1 MSSTDIYNQLKKLDT
16 VLVVEKEFRKLLH
29 GLLDMKEMSVYVNEC
44 NVPVIKS
51 EESVLKKIIPELKTP
66 ELVPSHCIQA
76 KRVAKKTLSFSNHIT
91 TDVQIK
97 KKNFD
102 KVEETTMNVIEIVDV
117 KCHDVN
123 PMNMS
128 VYSDVV
134 SDTRKF
140 ASPNQLKKCIQVY
153 VSNMFKHN
161 KKSTVVYAVMTNL
174 RECVWYMKSD
184 FIMSCLKGL
193 EKAVFFQQEY
203 KDVDLA
209 WIDSSTDFLIRAVE
223 HGIDKYKKSRT
234 GKM

>member
-1 MSSTDIYNQLKKLDT
+1 M
-16 VLVVEKEFRKLLH
+16 
-29 GLLDMKEMSVYVNEC
+29 NEC
-44 NVPVIKS
+44 SVLVIKS
-51 EESVLKKIIPELKTP
+51 EELVLNKKSPELKTP
-66 ELVPSHCIQA
+66 EPVLAHRIQA
-76 KRVAKKTLSFSNHIT
+76 KRVAEKTLYFSSQIT
-91 TDVQIK
+91 TYIQIK
-97 KKNFD
+97 KENVD
-102 KVEETTMNVIEIVDV
+102 KVEETDVIEIVDV
-117 KCHDVN
+117 NLHDVN
-123 PMNMS
+123 PMNMT
-128 VYSDVV
+128 VYSDVA
-134 SDTRKF
+134 SDTRKYN
-140 ASPNQLKKCIQVY
+140 SPNQLKKCIQVY